1 MILYYGTSIFFLQPG
16 KVVVETGKEGF
27 LRRTLAYGSQYGIWV
42 FCLTEAGEHQIGWVP
57 EKDQAITVGK
67 ACDLL
72 NFHARIDSISA
83 KKWETS

>member
-27 LRRTLAYGSQYGIWV
+27 LRRTLAYGFQYGIGV
-42 FCLTEAGEHQIGWVP
+42 FCHTEAGEHQIGWVP
-57 EKDQAITVGK
+57 EKDQATTAEK
-67 ACDLL
+67 ECDLL
-72 NFHARIDSISA
+72 NFHAKIDSISA